1 MADINRDD
9 DLIEIASPPRFGFG
23 ERVVARSV
31 VRNDGTYNGLDIG
44 AVLVQ
49 RGEIGYVTQI
59 NTFLQQF
66 YIYAVDFVDS
76 GHRVGMV
83 EISVLPGR
91 RDELVAALT
100 AAGWK
105 VV

>member
-1 MADINRDD
+1 MNVE
-9 DLIEIASPPRFGFG
+9 DLRLEHA
-23 ERVVARSV
+23 
-31 VRNDGTYNGLDIG
+31 
-44 AVLVQ
+44 
-49 RGEIGYVTQI
+49 
-59 NTFLQQF
+59 
-66 YIYAVDFVDS
+66 S